1 MTRPKENWLYL
12 RESVLTTGQAMRR
25 KAERIKA
32 VADQRLLGRKISN
45 SRTRRKYAP
54 ACDGGKIV
62 MDRLAAIL
70 GRQPFYLALREFRGH
85 VKLTDAALARIANLW
100 LCLHQHQQQHHG
112 RDARYGNVAMISPIR
127 LVIEM
132 KAGGA

>member
-1 MTRPKENWLYL
+1 
-12 RESVLTTGQAMRR
+12 
-25 KAERIKA
+25 
-32 VADQRLLGRKISN
+32 
-45 SRTRRKYAP
+45 
-54 ACDGGKIV
+54 

-70 GRQPFYLALREFRGH
+70 GRQPFYLALIELRGH

-100 LCLHQHQQQHHG
+100 LCLHQHQHQHQQQHHG
-112 RDARYGNVAMISPIR
+112 RDARYGNVAIISPIR

>member
-1 MTRPKENWLYL
+1 
-12 RESVLTTGQAMRR
+12 MRR
-25 KAERIKA
+25 KAERIKGSCRSTTA
-32 VADQRLLGRKISN
+32 GAKISN

-54 ACDGGKIV
+54 ACYGGKIV

-70 GRQPFYLALREFRGH
+70 GRQPFYLALRELRGH